1 MIHLK
6 VFEYSKCK
14 IAIALAG
21 MLLDNVIDFQT
32 ILQEPNIHQLA
43 HLAVN
48 QYIFEPIRSNDSRLK
63 LEFGYINRTISHLF
77 LISEIII
84 YT

>member
-48 QYIFEPIRSNDSRLK
+48 QYIFEPN
-63 LEFGYINRTISHLF
+63 
-77 LISEIII
+77 
-84 YT
+84 